1 MKVDIHCPK
10 EDEMSELFALLK
22 TCFPTDRKIFE
33 VMEKEGLSF
42 GYEPKI
48 LSVDG
53 KIVSNVSLVERDI
66 HIGPKLLKGGGIAGV
81 ATHPDYRKR
90 GYAKM
95 LLKERFRD
103 ISLKGLDFSPLFTD
117 KPFIYEKLGWEILP
131 QRFYTLEE
139 IKAPLNVRKKS
150 VEMFHHS
157 TKTFMEEVRRIYEQ
171 NMLSFPGA
179 LKRDKE
185 HWQEYFRI
193 FDLKDKELFFLLRE
207 ESTTKAYA
215 RVCKEKDDILLG
227 EMEVEKKDNQAI
239 KGLFYYLLGWIREAG
254 FKKFVISLSA
264 LHPIFEFLKMEGIR
278 LEEENSDKREVLM
291 MNIISSKADILKDKK
306 IRSNLHWGYFDR
318 F

>member
-1 MKVDIHCPK
+1 MKIEIRCPK
-10 EDEMSELFALLK
+10 EDEMPELFALLK
-22 TCFPTDRKIFE
+22 TCFPVDRKIFE

-66 HIGPKLLKGGGIAGV
+66 HIGYKLLKGGGIAGV
-81 ATHPDYRKR
+81 ATHPDYRRR

-103 ISLKGLDFSPLFTD
+103 VSLKGLDFSPLFTN
-117 KPFIYEKLGWEILP
+117 KPFIYEKLGWNIFP
-131 QRFYTLEE
+131 QRFYILEE
-139 IKAPLNVRKKS
+139 IKVPLNVRKKS

-157 TKTFMEEVRRIYEQ
+157 TKVLMKEVRRIYEQ
-171 NMLSFPGA
+171 NILFFPGT
-179 LKRDKE
+179 LKRDKAY
-185 HWQEYFRI
+185 WQECFRI

-207 ESTTKAYA
+207 GSTTKAYA
-215 RVCKEKDDILLG
+215 RVCKEKDGILLG
-227 EMEVEKKDNQAI
+227 EMGVKKEDNQAI

-254 FKKFVISLSA
+254 FKKLVISLSP
-264 LHPIFEFLKMEGIR
+264 LHPIFEFLKTEGIR

-291 MNIISSKADILKDKK
+291 MNIISTKGDILRNKRIKS
-306 IRSNLHWGYFDR
+306 RFHWEYFDK